1 MKSLGRR
8 STAETAGQQAV
19 RQQKERR
26 VAEVA
31 DGRRRKDHERVE
43 RGRRWWFGG
52 WHVCWGRESS
62 SGEVVVVVRKRCDG
76 CSAAAGTDNQQTGK
90 AGRQA
95 DRQYEGDEAEKR
107 PS

>member
-8 STAETAGQQAV
+8 STAKTAGQQAV

-43 RGRRWWFGG
+43 RGRRWSFGRVARVLG
-52 WHVCWGRESS
+52 RRESS
-62 SGEVVVVVRKRCDG
+62 SGERERVGGEKRC
-76 CSAAAGTDNQQTGK
+76 SAECCGRHKHKQAAGSTS
-90 AGRQA
+90 
-95 DRQYEGDEAEKR
+95 EGDEAEAEKR